1 MHTRVDASQAR
12 SSSIIQP
19 SVKKDFR
26 LNSLSGGLFFT
37 ISSIASLD
45 TLLFTDVVLGTTGF
59 SLGFELDFSLLLS
72 LVLVDGLDE
81 DVLVLVEVTL
91 GSHVEGVV
99 HSTVDL
105 LGITISTEESSE
117 NSLSAHPDEF
127 GRHTGVSGSL
137 SATGTVMATTANGS
151 VPSLCA

>member
-45 TLLFTDVVLGTTGF
+45 TLLFTDGVLGTTGF
-59 SLGFELDFSLLLS
+59 SLGFELDFSLHLS

-91 GSHVEGVV
+91 GSHVEFMV

-105 LGITISTEESSE
+105 LGITITTEESSE
-117 NSLSAHPDEF
+117 NSLSAHPDELR
-127 GRHTGVSGSL
+127 RHTGVSGSL
-137 SATGTVMATTANGS
+137 SATGTVMATTSNGS